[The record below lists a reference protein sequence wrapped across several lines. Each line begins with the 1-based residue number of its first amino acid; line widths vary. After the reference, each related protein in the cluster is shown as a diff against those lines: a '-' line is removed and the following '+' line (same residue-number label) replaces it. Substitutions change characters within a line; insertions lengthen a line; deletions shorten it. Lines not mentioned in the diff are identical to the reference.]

1 MELVTYTP
9 DDVPMREELVSLYD
23 SVGWTVYTRSPERL
37 EAAIGASLRVV
48 TARVGGELVGLAR
61 IVGDGLTIAYLQDI
75 LVRPSH
81 HRRGIGRE
89 LFSRAFEPY
98 AEVRQKVLMTDCGQA
113 TRSFYEAMGFTET
126 RDLGDLSEQ
135 VRVFVHFS

>member
-1 MELVTYTP
+1 MELVTYMH
-9 DDVPMREELVSLYD
+9 DDVPTREELVSLYD
-23 SVGWTVYTRSPERL
+23 SVGWTVYTRTPERL

-48 TARVGGELVGLAR
+48 TARAGGELVGLAR
-61 IVGDGLTIAYLQDI
+61 IVGEGLTIAYLQDI

-98 AEVRQKVLMTDCGQA
+98 DEVRQKVLMTDCGQA

-126 RDLGDLSEQ
+126 HDLGELSEQ
-135 VRVFVHFS
+135 ARVFVHFS

>member
-1 MELVTYTP
+1 MEFVTYAN
-9 DDVPMREELVSLYD
+9 DDAPTREELVSLYD
-23 SVGWTVYTRSPERL
+23 SVGWTAYTRAPEQL

-48 TARVGGELVGLAR
+48 TARAGGELVGLAR

-75 LVRPSH
+75 LVHPKH

-98 AEVRQKVLMTDCGQA
+98 SEVRQKVLMTDCGQA
-113 TRSFYEAMGFTET
+113 TRSFYEAMGFTEV
-126 RDLGDLSEQ
+126 RDLGDLNEQ
-135 VRVFVHFS
+135 ARVFVQFS

>member
-1 MELVTYTP
+1 MKLVTYTH
-9 DDVPMREELVSLYD
+9 DDVPTREELVSLYD
-23 SVGWTVYTRSPERL
+23 SVGWTVYTRNPERL

-48 TARVGGELVGLAR
+48 TARAGGELVGLAR

-75 LVRPSH
+75 LVRPNH